1 VDAVWPNE
9 RVAVESIPISIHPE
23 IDLFTADPPKIAR
36 FALAFRPFHIRAD
49 SYAAALRGKGV

>member
-1 VDAVWPNE
+1 
-9 RVAVESIPISIHPE
+9 VAVESIPISIHPE